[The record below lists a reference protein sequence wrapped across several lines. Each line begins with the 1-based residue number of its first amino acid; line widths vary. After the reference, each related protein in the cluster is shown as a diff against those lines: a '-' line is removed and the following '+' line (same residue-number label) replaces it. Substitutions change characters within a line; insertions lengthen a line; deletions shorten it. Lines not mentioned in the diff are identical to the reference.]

1 VVTSALSAY
10 LHTTTAESFF
20 PQLGFARIERQ
31 DVPLAVQASREF
43 NGICPAS
50 AAVMRREL

>member
-1 VVTSALSAY
+1 MTSALSAY